1 MIYDCFPF
9 VNELD
14 VLENR
19 LKELADLVD
28 RYVIVEATKTFQKKD
43 RTH

>member
-19 LKELADLVD
+19 LKELVD